1 MKKSTKMDKVFGAYA
16 RRKGV
21 DKAQLRFLVDGERV
35 KVDDTPETLELEDG
49 DQVDVV
55 LEQIGGY

>member
-1 MKKSTKMDKVFGAYA
+1 MDKVFGAYA

-21 DKAQLRFLVDGERV
+21 DKNQLRFLVDGERV
-35 KVDDTPETLELEDG
+35 KIDDTPETLDMEDG

-55 LEQIGGY
+55 LEQIG